1 MRNPFLKT
9 EFEHE
14 LRDLLNRYSRESA
27 SNTPD
32 EILAEYIEDS
42 LAAFNRAVQR
52 REVWYGR
59 DGIPPVP
66 KTRA

>member
-1 MRNPFLKT
+1 MKN
-9 EFEHE
+9 EFERE
-14 LRDLLNRYSRESA
+14 LRDLINRHSRESA

-59 DGIPPVP
+59 DGRPPVT
-66 KTRA
+66 KL